1 MFIFLLL
8 PYFVLICRLTILYTS
23 IGTALKYV
31 GMNALI
37 EDLQQIFIQ
46 KLLRAFYL
54 KLKNRRRSI
63 TLKSI
68 SHPEESIER
77 ERGYNNSQLNNSDTT
92 TSKKGLTI
100 VNSFSNYNN
109 PDANSLI

>member
-1 MFIFLLL
+1 MFMFLLL
-8 PYFVLICRLTILYTS
+8 PYFVCRLTILYTS

-77 ERGYNNSQLNNSDTT
+77 DRERQRER
-92 TSKKGLTI
+92 I
-100 VNSFSNYNN
+100 
-109 PDANSLI
+109 